1 MGQSGRPDSFGSGP
15 MKSARRLKIAL
26 YDPTGS
32 GGVCHYSFQLAE
44 SLAEAGCDVTLLSTE
59 DHELKELPRCFKLYP
74 LFKKSRVRS
83 LLTAIFLAPRK
94 AASDRMEMA
103 ARYSGVA
110 SEARSPSVTIKFL
123 KLWRLRMLW
132 LKAILFLLWK
142 GPQVIHFQWVVDRKA
157 DSHFIQ
163 LLKWLRF
170 TIVYTAHDVLP
181 HDDDTPEARRLFQ
194 KLYNFADAVVVHA
207 EKNKQQMIDSFSID
221 PGKISVIP
229 HGANT
234 LFFKSQDLSR
244 EEARARLRMP
254 ATRKVVLFFGLIKR
268 YKGLEYLLQAFKQIR
283 EQANEATLLIVGSV
297 YNGDPAT
304 FQYYSNLLAQF
315 DTQDDVIRV
324 TEYVSFDR
332 VGYYFAAADVVVL
345 PYVKTT
351 QSGIL
356 LSAFAAG
363 RPVVVTDTG
372 GLSEL
377 VEDGRS
383 GFVVPPRNTQALARA
398 IMEIIKNPGKR
409 SEMGQT
415 AKQLAQTRYSWKT
428 AAAKTI
434 ELYQS
439 VTVEPNQSAV
449 VQTIHPCK

>member
-1 MGQSGRPDSFGSGP
+1 
-15 MKSARRLKIAL
+15 
-26 YDPTGS
+26 
-32 GGVCHYSFQLAE
+32 
-44 SLAEAGCDVTLLSTE
+44 
-59 DHELKELPRCFKLYP
+59 
-74 LFKKSRVRS
+74 
-83 LLTAIFLAPRK
+83 
-94 AASDRMEMA
+94 
-103 ARYSGVA
+103 
-110 SEARSPSVTIKFL
+110 
-123 KLWRLRMLW
+123 
-132 LKAILFLLWK
+132 
-142 GPQVIHFQWVVDRKA
+142 
-157 DSHFIQ
+157 
-163 LLKWLRF
+163 
-170 TIVYTAHDVLP
+170 
-181 HDDDTPEARRLFQ
+181 
-194 KLYNFADAVVVHA
+194 
-207 EKNKQQMIDSFSID
+207 MIDLFSID

-234 LFFKSQDLSR
+234 LFFKSRDLCR

-254 ATRKVVLFFGLIKR
+254 ATRKVILFFGLIKR
-268 YKGLEYLLQAFKQIR
+268 YKGLEYLLKAFKQIR

-297 YNGDPAT
+297 YDGDPAA

-315 DTQDDVIRV
+315 DTQDDVICV
-324 TEYVSFDR
+324 TEYISFDR

-356 LSAFAAG
+356 LLAFAAG

-439 VTVEPNQSAV
+439 VTVEPNPSAV
-449 VQTIHPCK
+449 VQTIHSSK